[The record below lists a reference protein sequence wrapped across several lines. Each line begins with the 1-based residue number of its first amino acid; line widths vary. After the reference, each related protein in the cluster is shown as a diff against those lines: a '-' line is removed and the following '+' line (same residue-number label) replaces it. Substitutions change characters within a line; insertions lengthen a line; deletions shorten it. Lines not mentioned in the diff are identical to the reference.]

1 MKLDEIKREHALIMA
16 TVLMCTLVYVGG
28 SFIGGYYLAQ
38 ALIFAG
44 GAICGAIFESTTRG

>member
-1 MKLDEIKREHALIMA
+1 MKLEEIKREHALIMA

-44 GAICGAIFESTTRG
+44 GAICGAMFENTTRG

>member
-1 MKLDEIKREHALIMA
+1 MKPENIKRDHALIIA
-16 TVLMCTLVYVGG
+16 TALMCTLVYVGG

-44 GAICGAIFESTTRG
+44 GAICGAMFENTTRG